1 MYIVFTTILLLLI
14 GDEHIEQ
21 LLYILLMMKKGL
33 LLKKCECDE
42 VRMCSSKKNIFYS
55 KKYYPVP
62 DSPPPSTAAA
72 AVASTSKISNTFGAL
87 NMKAPKSSSK
97 HKSVPISLAL
107 SIFGKT
113 NCRKNRKEMK
123 SFTSA
128 AAINLL
134 NILVWILVGDR

>member
-42 VRMCSSKKNIFYS
+42 VRMCSSKKISFIRKNITLFLIA
-55 KKYYPVP
+55 
-62 DSPPPSTAAA
+62 PPPSTAAA
-72 AVASTSKISNTFGAL
+72 AVTSTSKISNTFGAL

>member
-42 VRMCSSKKNIFYS
+42 VRMCSSKKISFIRKNITLFRIA
-55 KKYYPVP
+55 
-62 DSPPPSTAAA
+62 PPPSTAAA

-87 NMKAPKSSSK
+87 NIEGPK
-97 HKSVPISLAL
+97 V
-107 SIFGKT
+107 
-113 NCRKNRKEMK
+113 
-123 SFTSA
+123 
-128 AAINLL
+128 
-134 NILVWILVGDR
+134 VV

>member
-42 VRMCSSKKNIFYS
+42 VRMCSSKKISFIRKNITLFLIA
-55 KKYYPVP
+55 P
-62 DSPPPSTAAA
+62 AAA

-87 NMKAPKSSSK
+87 NIEGPK
-97 HKSVPISLAL
+97 V
-107 SIFGKT
+107 
-113 NCRKNRKEMK
+113 
-123 SFTSA
+123 
-128 AAINLL
+128 
-134 NILVWILVGDR
+134 VV